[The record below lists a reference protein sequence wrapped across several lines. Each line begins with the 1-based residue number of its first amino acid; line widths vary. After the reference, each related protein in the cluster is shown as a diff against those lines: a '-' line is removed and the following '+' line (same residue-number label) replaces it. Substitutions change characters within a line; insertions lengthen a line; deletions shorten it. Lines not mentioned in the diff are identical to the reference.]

1 MSLEDVDLTHENFEL
16 IRELP
21 IFKHVVD
28 RLLNEMDSTAAWDD
42 FFNKWVDPDIIA
54 LMATDLGKSNDSS
67 NGIVLG
73 AAIGLMIAEYRTG
86 DINVAT
92 E

>member
-16 IRELP
+16 IRAMPLYR
-21 IFKHVVD
+21 HVLD
-28 RLLNEMDSTAAWDD
+28 RLHEEIDSSEALDD
-42 FFNKWVDPDIIA
+42 FFSKWMDPDIIA
-54 LMATDLGKSNDSS
+54 LMSTDLGKTDLAANS
-67 NGIVLG
+67 IVLG
-73 AAIGLMIAEYRTG
+73 AAIGLMVAEYRTG

>member
-1 MSLEDVDLTHENFEL
+1 MSLKDVDLTHENYEL
-16 IRELP
+16 LRSLP
-21 IFKHVVD
+21 VYRNVID
-28 RLLNEMDSTAAWDD
+28 RLHTEIDSSEALDD

-54 LMATDLGKSNDSS
+54 LISTDLGKTDISADS
-67 NGIVLG
+67 IVLG
-73 AAIGLMIAEYRTG
+73 VAIGLMIAEYRTS